1 MATSKIEVVFLHCD
15 QGMGTLVRI
24 YNKSDKLAHL
34 ALLDLGS
41 ESGSKKYSDKAINT
55 VMRALKQME
64 TDGVTPKIDLLL
76 ISHQDFDHW
85 SLLPEL
91 LSQIQTEIPRCE
103 VGDIYYGGTK
113 WRKKASESIEEWE
126 NEFGVSAEAFAKET
140 SDYSTP
146 GKKGKIKDIDGV
158 LFHLLCANVPISRS
172 AQDLERNGTS
182 AVVCITFGGVN
193 AVIPGDATADTVGWI
208 NDNVFDPWKKK
219 GKGNPVQPCR
229 ALGAPHHGALRTIAS
244 NYVSTTRAKLEIATA
259 FGNNVAA
266 QNVVASA
273 GWYSKFNHPYKEVME
288 ILAVKADTDTITHDF
303 VWYEG
308 SKSKWKHEVDSE
320 RGIFTTVTTLTSP
333 PKRLGWMFE
342 ITSKGAITFRLD
354 WEQAEEINV
363 RGTRV
368 NRTDRYAAEPH
379 KS

>member
-1 MATSKIEVVFLHCD
+1 MAVDKIQVVFLHCD

-24 YNKSDKLAHL
+24 YDKLGKLQHL

-41 ESGSKKYSDKAINT
+41 ESGSKKYSDKAIDA

-64 TDGVTPKIDLLL
+64 KDKVTPKIDLLL

-91 LSQIQTEIPRCE
+91 LGKIQKEITGCE
-103 VGDIYYGGTK
+103 VGEIVYGGTK

-126 NEFGVSAEAFAKET
+126 NEFGVTAEAFARET
-140 SDYSTP
+140 SDYKTP
-146 GKKGKIKDIDGV
+146 GKKGNIKDIDGV
-158 LFHLLCANVPISRS
+158 VFHLLCANVPISRS

-193 AVIPGDATADTVGWI
+193 TVIPGDATADTVGWI

-244 NYVSTTRAKLEIATA
+244 NYVSTTRAKLGIATA
-259 FGNNVAA
+259 FGLNVSAE
-266 QNVVASA
+266 NVVASA

-288 ILAVKADTDTITHDF
+288 ILAVKADTDQVEHDF
-303 VWYEG
+303 VWYIG
-308 SKSKWKHEVDSE
+308 NTGKWAHETDSE

-333 PKRLGWMFE
+333 PKRTGWMFE
-342 ITSKGAITFRLD
+342 ISSKGVITFHID
-354 WEQAEEINV
+354 WEQAEEVEI
-363 RGTRV
+363 RGTPV
-368 NRTDRYAAEPH
+368 QRTDRYPAEPH
-379 KS
+379 QD